1 MVQRMLASS
10 IKCSTGKP
18 IFIERNFSKS
28 GLVSVYL
35 VDGIKIIEG
44 NMIRGDP
51 NNVAVLLMLLQ
62 KPL

>member
-1 MVQRMLASS
+1 MLD
-10 IKCSTGKP
+10 GKP